1 MIGDEKWSNE
11 HIGSMTFW
19 RTVISVVN
27 LWLSFVVVLK
37 VFEVI

>member
-11 HIGSMTFW
+11 HIGSMSFW

-27 LWLSFVVVLK
+27 LWLSLIVVLK